1 MRSVFVNGIEVGKV
15 TEEQYSAMRRTA
27 YRDSRIALV
36 HILNVGYVIMLI
48 VKMLLIIVPL
58 SLFWVTVAIVIF
70 SPESYTNLVHE
81 FQKANPASITSAG
94 QLTINHGTYLG
105 QWHGGDGS
113 SLRV

>member
-36 HILNVGYVIMLI
+36 QILNVGYVIMLI

-58 SLFWVTVAIVIF
+58 SLFWVTVAMR
-70 SPESYTNLVHE
+70 SSRRNRTRTWC
-81 FQKANPASITSAG
+81 TS
-94 QLTINHGTYLG
+94 
-105 QWHGGDGS
+105 S
-113 SLRV
+113 KKPM